1 MAQNRTAGPREPR
14 QHAISGFETTRNWR
28 GEVASLGWPTMQL
41 LSMIAC
47 RIFRQP
53 LAFLCIACLLS
64 LSAGLQA
71 LAGDEPPAPVAAPAG
86 TPPAAEAPAAASP
99 SAEAPASDKKPDGG
113 FNVEIPQAPNP
124 RNPVPI
130 GYIREVGDQPRP
142 ASRVDVEP
150 SDAGISGAKMAN
162 DENNAGGQF
171 TGELYSLDVST
182 ATSADK
188 AVEALQ
194 KFYDAGHHFMIVDAS
209 ADTLLKLSDFAKDKD
224 ILLFNIRATDVSL
237 RQEDCRANIMHV
249 APDRF
254 MLADALAQY
263 LVVQKWTNWLLVRG
277 STPGDLAYADA
288 IKRAAGRF
296 GATIVDD
303 REYKDTSGGRRDDVG
318 TIPPGKQASADAA
331 FAAVPDYQIII
342 VADEDQL
349 FGPYMP
355 YRGGADPRPVAGTT
369 GLTAT
374 TWSPGHEKWGATQ
387 ANNHFQKD
395 YKRLMLPIDYQA
407 YVAARTIGEAVTRN
421 SGADFATVAAFI
433 HGPELQLAPFK
444 GIKQQYRPWD
454 GQFRQPILIATDK
467 VPVSMSPQRG
477 FPHASEI
484 EMDTLGIDQPESQ
497 CKM

>member
-1 MAQNRTAGPREPR
+1 MAAE
-14 QHAISGFETTRNWR
+14 
-28 GEVASLGWPTMQL
+28 
-41 LSMIAC
+41 
-47 RIFRQP
+47 
-53 LAFLCIACLLS
+53 
-64 LSAGLQA
+64 
-71 LAGDEPPAPVAAPAG
+71 EPPAPAAAPAG
-86 TPPAAEAPAAASP
+86 TPPTAEAPATASP
-99 SAEAPASDKKPDGG
+99 SAATPAAKKQPDGG
-113 FNVEIPQAPNP
+113 FSVEVPQSPPP
-124 RNPVPI
+124 RNPLPI
-130 GYIREVGDQPRP
+130 GYIRELVERPRP
-142 ASRVDVEP
+142 ASRVDAEP
-150 SDAGISGAKMAN
+150 SDAGVSGAKMAN

-182 ATSADK
+182 VASADK

-194 KFYDAGHHFMIVDAS
+194 KFYDSGHHFIIVDAS
-209 ADTLLKLSDFAKDKD
+209 ADTLLKLSDFAKGKD

-263 LVVQKWTNWLLVRG
+263 LVLKKWTNWLMVHG

-288 IKRAAGRF
+288 IKRAAARF

-303 REYKDTSGGRRDDVG
+303 REYQDVSGGRRDDVG
-318 TIPPGKQASADAA
+318 TIPPGKQASSDAA
-331 FAAVPDYQIII
+331 FAAGGDYQIII

-355 YRGGADPRPVAGTT
+355 YRGGADARPVAGTT

-387 ANNHFQKD
+387 ANNHFEKEF
-395 YKRLMLPIDYQA
+395 KRLMLPIDYQA

-421 SGADFATVAAFI
+421 DGADFATIAAFI

-467 VPVSMSPQRG
+467 VPVSVSPQRG
-477 FPHASEI
+477 FPHASHADI
-484 EMDTLGIDQPESQ
+484 DVDTLGIDEPESR

>member
-1 MAQNRTAGPREPR
+1 
-14 QHAISGFETTRNWR
+14 
-28 GEVASLGWPTMQL
+28 MQL
-41 LSMIAC
+41 FSVISC
-47 RIFRQP
+47 RFFRQP
-53 LAFLCIACLLS
+53 IALLS
-64 LSAGLQA
+64 VCSVLSLLTGAM
-71 LAGDEPPAPVAAPAG
+71 LAGTQAMAAEEPPAPAAAPAG
-86 TPPAAEAPAAASP
+86 TPPTAEAPATASP
-99 SAEAPASDKKPDGG
+99 SAATPAAKKQPDGG
-113 FNVEIPQAPNP
+113 FSVEVPQSPP
-124 RNPVPI
+124 RNPLPI
-130 GYIREVGDQPRP
+130 GYIRELVERPRP
-142 ASRVDVEP
+142 ASRVDAEP
-150 SDAGISGAKMAN
+150 SDAGVSGAKMAN

-182 ATSADK
+182 VASADK

-194 KFYDAGHHFMIVDAS
+194 KFYDSGHHFIIVDAS
-209 ADTLLKLSDFAKDKD
+209 ADTLLKLSDFAKGKD

-263 LVVQKWTNWLLVRG
+263 LVLKKWTNWLMVHG

-288 IKRAAGRF
+288 IKRAAARF

-303 REYKDTSGGRRDDVG
+303 REYQDVSGGRRDDVG
-318 TIPPGKQASADAA
+318 TIPPGKQASSDAA
-331 FAAVPDYQIII
+331 FAAGGDYQIII

-355 YRGGADPRPVAGTT
+355 YRGGADARPVAGTT

-387 ANNHFQKD
+387 ANNHFEKEF
-395 YKRLMLPIDYQA
+395 KRLMLPIDYQA

-421 SGADFATVAAFI
+421 DGADFATIAAFI

-467 VPVSMSPQRG
+467 VPVSVSPQRG
-477 FPHASEI
+477 FPHASHADI
-484 EMDTLGIDQPESQ
+484 DVDTLGIDEPESR